1 MRQGVVYMNG
11 IRAGVIS
18 ELSPVEYLFRYDDA
32 YFADKSLPAISLT
45 MPKRRQEYHSEYL
58 FPFFANLLS
67 EGRNRKVQSRL
78 LHIDEEDNF
87 GILLATA
94 QTDVAGAVT
103 IKPIEL

>member
-18 ELSPVEYLFRYDDA
+18 ELSPMEYMFRYDDV

-45 MPKRRQEYHSEYL
+45 LPKSRQEYHSEYL

-67 EGRNRKVQSRL
+67 EGRNRNVQSRL
-78 LHIDEEDNF
+78 LRIDEEDNF

-103 IKPIEL
+103 IKPIEQ